1 MKRGAVEKGGPS
13 QGEELWE
20 PNLRENPIFLMF
32 ELKALKISIIVFVD
46 RDLADMGADPGS

>member
-1 MKRGAVEKGGPS
+1 MGAKSKGK
-13 QGEELWE
+13 
-20 PNLRENPIFLMF
+20 PIFLMF